1 MDKGYDQNWVLGD
14 HRQRAGPLASAP

>member
-1 MDKGYDQNWVLGD
+1 MDKGYDQELVLGD